1 MKTIAQL
8 TFIPLSSNEDPR
20 EKVQEL
26 LEHLA
31 QYDVDIEVG
40 YLSTTVIG
48 APKVVFE
55 IIKDLYDTMSLE
67 YEKFRFHVELLSP
80 EAN

>member
-8 TFIPLSSNEDPR
+8 TYIPLSEDDPR
-20 EKVQEL
+20 EKVQDL

-31 QYDVDIEVG
+31 QYDVEIEVG

-48 APKVVFE
+48 APKIVFE
-55 IIKDLYDTMSLE
+55 LIEDLYDTMAMES
-67 YEKFRFHVELLSP
+67 EKFRFHVELLSP
-80 EAN
+80 EA